1 VKDNYKKRTKASY
14 QNISVKNYSY
24 NLPPERIAKYPLD
37 KRDESKLLILKNRR
51 VKEDLF
57 KNIDEYINRGSCLV
71 FNNSK
76 VIQARIF
83 FQKPTGARIEI
94 FCLEP
99 VEPNDYMLAF
109 QQKQKV
115 VWRCIIGNQ
124 KKWKSDSLQRPF
136 KFEDNQYVLR
146 AAKKITSNGS
156 LLIEFKWNATG
167 LSFSEVLEST
177 GLTPIPPYLNREAV
191 ALDKDRYQT
200 VYSRHKG
207 SVAAPTAG
215 LHFTDSVF
223 NKIARKNIS
232 KVELTLHVG
241 IGTFRPIKSN
251 IVMDHE
257 MHTEHFYFDKTG
269 IEHILENLNQI
280 IAVGTTSMRSLE
292 SIYWL
297 GVKINRGIIQKP
309 EDLSISQWD
318 GYHLPDDISSKK
330 SLSIVLD
337 FMKEKRI
344 ERLNASTRIMLVPGY
359 SFKLVNGLITNFH
372 MPHSSLLL
380 LVSAFIGEDWR
391 KVYDFALENNFRFLS
406 YGDSSIFFRD

>member
-1 VKDNYKKRTKASY
+1 MKDNYKNRTKASY

-24 NLPPERIAKYPLD
+24 NLPPVRIAKYPLD
-37 KRDESKLLILKNRR
+37 KRDESKLLILRNGS

-76 VIQARIF
+76 VIQARIL

-136 KFEDNQYVLR
+136 KFEGNKYVLR
-146 AAKKITSNGS
+146 ATKKITSNGS
-156 LLIEFKWNATG
+156 PLIEFKWNATG

-241 IGTFRPIKSN
+241 IGTFQPIKSN
-251 IVMDHE
+251 IVTDHE
-257 MHTEHFYFDKTG
+257 MHTEHFYFDKTR

-318 GYHLPDDISSKK
+318 GYHLSNDLSTKE
-330 SLSIVLD
+330 SLNTVLD
-337 FMKEKRI
+337 FMKDKRT
-344 ERLNASTRIMLVPGY
+344 ENLNASTRIMLVPGY

-372 MPHSSLLL
+372 MPRSSLLL

-406 YGDSSIFFRD
+406 YGDSSIFFPE

>member
-1 VKDNYKKRTKASY
+1 MKDNYKNRTKASY

-24 NLPPERIAKYPLD
+24 NLPPVRIAKYPLD
-37 KRDESKLLILKNRR
+37 KRDESKLLILRNGS

-76 VIQARIF
+76 VIQARIL

-136 KFEDNQYVLR
+136 KFEGNKYVLR
-146 AAKKITSNGS
+146 ATKKITSNGS
-156 LLIEFKWNATG
+156 PLIEFKWNATG

-241 IGTFRPIKSN
+241 IGTFQPIKSN
-251 IVMDHE
+251 IVTDHE

-318 GYHLPDDISSKK
+318 GYHLS
-330 SLSIVLD
+330 
-337 FMKEKRI
+337 
-344 ERLNASTRIMLVPGY
+344 
-359 SFKLVNGLITNFH
+359 
-372 MPHSSLLL
+372 
-380 LVSAFIGEDWR
+380 
-391 KVYDFALENNFRFLS
+391 
-406 YGDSSIFFRD
+406 

>member
-1 VKDNYKKRTKASY
+1 MKDNYKNRTKASY
-14 QNISVKNYSY
+14 RNISVKNYSY
-24 NLPPERIAKYPLD
+24 NLPPVRIAKYPLD
-37 KRDESKLLILKNRR
+37 KRDESKLLILRNGR

-57 KNIDEYINRGSCLV
+57 KNIDEYINRESCLV

-76 VIQARIF
+76 VIQARIL

-99 VEPNDYMLAF
+99 VEPNDYLLAF

-136 KFEDNQYVLR
+136 KFEGNKYVLQ
-146 AAKKITSNGS
+146 ATKKLTSNDS
-156 LLIEFKWNATG
+156 PLIEFKWNATG
-167 LSFSEVLEST
+167 ISFGEVLEST

-223 NKIARKNIS
+223 NKIARKKIS

-241 IGTFRPIKSN
+241 IGTFQPIKSN
-251 IVMDHE
+251 KATDHE
-257 MHTEHFYFDKTG
+257 MHTEHFYFEKTG

-297 GVKINRGIIQKP
+297 GVKINRGIIQKT
-309 EDLSISQWD
+309 EDLSVSQWD
-318 GYHLPDDISSKK
+318 GYLLPDDLSTKG
-330 SLSIVLD
+330 SLNTVLD
-337 FMKEKRI
+337 FMKEKRT
-344 ERLNASTRIMLVPGY
+344 ENLNASTRIMLVPGY

-372 MPHSSLLL
+372 MPRSSLLL

-406 YGDSSIFFRD
+406 YGDSSIFFPE